1 MSFMMEIE
9 AVHAARY
16 SPLDLLAQDFFKNRS
31 GLPSIDFCRQAAGL
45 PDSDEAIARRLSVA
59 ISRVRGWREV
69 GRRATSKWA
78 CQ

>member
-16 SPLDLLAQDFFKNRS
+16 SPLDLLAQDFFKIRS
-31 GLPSIDFCRQAAGL
+31 GLPSIEFCRRMAGA
-45 PDSDEAIARRLSVA
+45 PDSDEAVARRLHVA
-59 ISRVRGWREV
+59 ISTVRSWRDI
-69 GRRATSKWA
+69 GRRATGKWA